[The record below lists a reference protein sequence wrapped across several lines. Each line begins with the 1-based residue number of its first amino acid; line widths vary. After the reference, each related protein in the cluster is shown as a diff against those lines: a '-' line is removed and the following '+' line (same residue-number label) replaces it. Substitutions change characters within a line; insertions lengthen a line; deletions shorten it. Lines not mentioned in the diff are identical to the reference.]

1 MTLTERMRSTT
12 AIVLFSAVL
21 ALPTTALATADGG
34 SSGSSSSSSSDSGG
48 GSKGSSSKSDGGG
61 KGGAGKSDGGGG
73 HGGGGN
79 KGGGSKSDGGGMG
92 GGNGGGHAGGGNG
105 GGGGMAS
112 NGGGGMASNGG
123 GGNGGGGMAGNG
135 GGGMADNGGGGMAG
149 NGGGNGGG
157 GMAGNGGGGNGGGMA
172 SNGGGGMAGNGG
184 GGNGGGGN
192 GGGGMAGNGGGNGG
206 GMADNGGGGMAG
218 NGGGNG
224 GGGGM
229 ASNGGGGNGG
239 GMASNGGGRNGGASE
254 TGDRSRTM
262 NRGLPGNKS
271 AMTQNTGLNAGAEAT
286 LGGQPDATS
295 TGNQRSE
302 TGDSGG
308 LVRVLTGS
316 ANQLDDNRDVDD
328 LVEGRLVTPD
338 PNVPDIVAIGRP
350 DCEAHDDRRSAV
362 REDCDLH
369 APSDATRTPRD
380 VRLESANREAAV
392 HSDADTTRGRVSAS
406 AAEGTADCEAHNHR
420 VEGVRREDCDR
431 KRVQADRP
439 RETVRVGNV
448 VATIADSDPTD
459 GVIETADPNVPDIV
473 EVGRPDVP
481 AASVQARVGGEP
493 QREAVSRSQP
503 IQQPAERAPRRVV
516 DTRRL
521 EQCEMILRA
530 PNGYSQDTLRRCHR
544 LVR

>member
-48 GSKGSSSKSDGGG
+48 GSKGSSSKSDGAG

-92 GGNGGGHAGGGNG
+92 GGNGGGHAGGGN
-105 GGGGMAS
+105 
-112 NGGGGMASNGG
+112 G

-172 SNGGGGMAGNGG
+172 SNGGGGNGGGMASNGGGGMAGNGGGGNGGGNGGGGMAGNGG

-218 NGGGNG
+218 NGG
-224 GGGGM
+224 
-229 ASNGGGGNGG
+229 GG

-362 REDCDLH
+362 REDCDLR
-369 APSDATRTPRD
+369 APSDAARTPRD
-380 VRLESANREAAV
+380 VRLEGASREAAV

-473 EVGRPDVP
+473 EVGRPDEP
-481 AASVQARVGGEP
+481 AASAQHRVGEEP
-493 QREAVSRSQP
+493 QREAVGRSQP

>member
-73 HGGGGN
+73 RGGGGN

-172 SNGGGGMAGNGG
+172 SNGGGG
-184 GGNGGGGN
+184 N
-192 GGGGMAGNGGGNGG
+192 GGGGMAGNGGG

-224 GGGGM
+224 GGGGMAGNGGGGNGGGM

-362 REDCDLH
+362 REDCDLR
-369 APSDATRTPRD
+369 APSDAARTPRD
-380 VRLESANREAAV
+380 VRLEGANREAAV

-406 AAEGTADCEAHNHR
+406 AAEGTPDCEAHNHR

-431 KRVQADRP
+431 QRVQTDRQ